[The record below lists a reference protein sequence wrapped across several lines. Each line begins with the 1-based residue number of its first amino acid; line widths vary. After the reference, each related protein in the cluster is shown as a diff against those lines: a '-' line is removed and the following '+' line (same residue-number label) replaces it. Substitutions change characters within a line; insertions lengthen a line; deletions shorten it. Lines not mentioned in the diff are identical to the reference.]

1 CVGDRVEHWASRAQR
16 IAERTGLLA
25 GALAVIAPRGA
36 GRVCVM
42 TRAGSADFDPPKKT
56 APPGSADFEL
66 EKNAGFEVGVDGN
79 ANSGFEAGANR
90 FANSGFAELS
100 TVVFTKIPGSMDF
113 ELMKYAGIDSGAVRV
128 CASAGFD
135 SARC

>member
-1 CVGDRVEHWASRAQR
+1 
-16 IAERTGLLA
+16 
-25 GALAVIAPRGA
+25 
-36 GRVCVM
+36 M

-100 TVVFTKIPGSMDF
+100 TVVFTKIAGSANF
-113 ELMKYAGIDSGAVRV
+113 ESKADTTGASCGVSRRDS
-128 CASAGFD
+128 CALT
-135 SARC
+135 